1 MYVFLRVWVIIC
13 SKEAYGLKRGA
24 QKTDSSFEDNNY
36 VENEGMS
43 TEVNYSVC
51 ILVAR

>member
-1 MYVFLRVWVIIC
+1 MIIC
-13 SKEAYGLKRGA
+13 SKEAYGLKGGA

-36 VENEGMS
+36 VANVGMS

-51 ILVAR
+51 RVQ